1 MLSGFLIG
9 GLLFAELRQTGGL
22 RVGRFLTR
30 REFKILPSYLILLA
44 VHIVLQKAKRGGPPL
59 AYMRSILRPMMPC
72 FLFVQSYFRVP
83 PSLAHTW
90 SLGVEEHFYL
100 LLPLVLVAMTK
111 LGKVG
116 GARDRIALVPLVSLL
131 LILGCTALRWFQ
143 NGHHPYS
150 WTHLSPTHLRIDGL
164 FFGVFLAYVSRY
176 HPATFI
182 RVGSYAVSLCVL
194 GLLCV
199 GTALVPSLTRET
211 PFGFTIGYTLM
222 YLGYGAILVAMVNA
236 PRYYRLP
243 LRPMKVLA
251 SVGLYSY
258 PIYLCHQELSR
269 FPIMLMVQHGYV
281 PLRPSGRWLVFMLA
295 YVSLSVAEGCLLALM
310 VERPMLRLRDR
321 LFPSGASSSL
331 AAELSEVV
339 GASRPE
345 GALANA

>member
-1 MLSGFLIG
+1 
-9 GLLFAELRQTGGL
+9 
-22 RVGRFLTR
+22 
-30 REFKILPSYLILLA
+30 
-44 VHIVLQKAKRGGPPL
+44 
-59 AYMRSILRPMMPC
+59 
-72 FLFVQSYFRVP
+72 
-83 PSLAHTW
+83 
-90 SLGVEEHFYL
+90 
-100 LLPLVLVAMTK
+100 
-111 LGKVG
+111 
-116 GARDRIALVPLVSLL
+116 
-131 LILGCTALRWFQ
+131 
-143 NGHHPYS
+143 
-150 WTHLSPTHLRIDGL
+150 
-164 FFGVFLAYVSRY
+164 
-176 HPATFI
+176 
-182 RVGSYAVSLCVL
+182 
-194 GLLCV
+194 
-199 GTALVPSLTRET
+199 
-211 PFGFTIGYTLM
+211 M